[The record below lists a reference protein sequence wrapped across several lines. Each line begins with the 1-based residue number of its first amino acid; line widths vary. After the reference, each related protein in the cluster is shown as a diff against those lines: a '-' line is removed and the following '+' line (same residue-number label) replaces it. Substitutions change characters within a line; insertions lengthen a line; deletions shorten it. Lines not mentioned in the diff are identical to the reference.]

1 MNLFFVII
9 PNLTANVSL
18 NGQVQ
23 NGVAT
28 LHVLLLFDFPIDYWM
43 EHWWEMGYI
52 LESYGRYRTELG
64 RYLIQHINPAKESR
78 QRIIYKSY
86 GVRMVLEGN
95 GSCKTHPGFF
105 TEKKYCLDQTISSLE

>member
-9 PNLTANVSL
+9 PNLTANASL

-52 LESYGRYRTELG
+52 LEIFNTTHKSS
-64 RYLIQHINPAKESR
+64 K
-78 QRIIYKSY
+78 RI
-86 GVRMVLEGN
+86 
-95 GSCKTHPGFF
+95 KT
-105 TEKKYCLDQTISSLE
+105 KDNI